1 MTLVSAWRPAQRLT
15 PREEALMDFGTEFG
29 KAMRRLVGEYCTT
42 CAWVALIWRV
52 STLAMLHL
60 TLRYANLYGRV
71 FS

>member
-1 MTLVSAWRPAQRLT
+1 VTLGSAWSPERRLT
-15 PREEALMDFGTEFG
+15 PREEALIDFGTEFE
-29 KAMRRLVGEYCTT
+29 KARRRLVGEYCTT
-42 CAWVALIWRV
+42 FAWVTLIWRV